1 MDFQTLAQGH
11 KKIGDALLGPH
22 KRARL
27 VLPKDKVQN
36 LSGNEEVLVMVH
48 MVLSDH
54 QDRNEQKPLSLPRS
68 MACPP
73 SPHRPATRLRLY
85 SGGEALAGC
94 SLLDRDRT
102 RCIGVRRPKDGTLA
116 SISYRTESLWL
127 PLHGPFLFVENLSG
141 RDEASITVSA
151 LAFRNVGNITV
162 TLSATAEVDP
172 VIDDR
177 DDDESPYAEIPVR
190 EVLRPL
196 SVGSVSSFSSIFSD
210 ASGCLPSPAPDS
222 PPSSCRLLSPEP
234 RSQRERL
241 ASVESEV

>member
-11 KKIGDALLGPH
+11 KKIGDAQLGPH

-27 VLPKDKVQN
+27 VLPKEKVQN

-54 QDRNEQKPLSLPRS
+54 QDRNEQKSLSLPRS

-102 RCIGVRRPKDGTLA
+102 RCIGVRRPKDGMLA
-116 SISYRTESLWL
+116 STSYRTESLWL

-141 RDEASITVSA
+141 RDEARITVSA

-162 TLSATAEVDP
+162 TLSPTEEVDSE
-172 VIDDR
+172 I
-177 DDDESPYAEIPVR
+177 DDESPYAEIPVR

-196 SVGSVSSFSSIFSD
+196 SIISFSSVSSD
-210 ASGCLPSPAPDS
+210 ASGYLPSPADS
-222 PPSSCRLLSPEP
+222 PPSSCRLSPIPGP
-234 RSQRERL
+234 RSYRERR
-241 ASVESEV
+241 ASVETVV